1 MVGMTGGGN
10 RGDPTFLSIARKP
23 LDWQCSQDI
32 WLARHLCGNQPIQSA
47 RTIPYRLK
55 NDDNVDPAD
64 AVSGLAGAAGGCA
77 AGAGAGS
84 SRFDE
89 RFEE

>member
-1 MVGMTGGGN
+1 LKAIPSQIDDV
-10 RGDPTFLSIARKP
+10 KK
-23 LDWQCSQDI
+23 CSRP
-32 WLARHLCGNQPIQSA
+32 ATRSA
-47 RTIPYRLK
+47 LNSSAGLRIRYRRK

-64 AVSGLAGAAGGCA
+64 AVSGFACATGCAA

>member
-1 MVGMTGGGN
+1 L
-10 RGDPTFLSIARKP
+10 RIL
-23 LDWQCSQDI
+23 
-32 WLARHLCGNQPIQSA
+32 
-47 RTIPYRLK
+47 YRLK

-64 AVSGLAGAAGGCA
+64 AVSGLAAAAGCA

-89 RFEE
+89 RFDE

>member
-1 MVGMTGGGN
+1 V
-10 RGDPTFLSIARKP
+10 A
-23 LDWQCSQDI
+23 
-32 WLARHLCGNQPIQSA
+32 QPIQSA